1 MFKHIKKEAFQTL
14 KFTRGHEY
22 IEINRT
28 YATQKSY
35 CCHLYLKVQHLKLC
49 KQEISERLKRT
60 ALEEKKNQTNHL
72 ITNAIT
78 KRIYQ
83 E

>member
-28 YATQKSY
+28 YAT
-35 CCHLYLKVQHLKLC
+35 
-49 KQEISERLKRT
+49 
-60 ALEEKKNQTNHL
+60 
-72 ITNAIT
+72 
-78 KRIYQ
+78 
-83 E
+83 